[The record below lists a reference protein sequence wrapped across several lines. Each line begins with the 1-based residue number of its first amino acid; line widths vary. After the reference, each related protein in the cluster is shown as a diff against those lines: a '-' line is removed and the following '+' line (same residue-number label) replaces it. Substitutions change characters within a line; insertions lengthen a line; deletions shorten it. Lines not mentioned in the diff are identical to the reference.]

1 MVRLWGVC
9 TEEFEPYRAFISS
22 GKEQPYQ
29 YLETMCDYFEAR
41 ASYMNPDGEI
51 ISERELARR
60 VRVRLQPVGVR
71 EAVEIRVGM
80 RAFIVPGG

>member
-1 MVRLWGVC
+1 
-9 TEEFEPYRAFISS
+9 
-22 GKEQPYQ
+22 
-29 YLETMCDYFEAR
+29 MCDYFEAR